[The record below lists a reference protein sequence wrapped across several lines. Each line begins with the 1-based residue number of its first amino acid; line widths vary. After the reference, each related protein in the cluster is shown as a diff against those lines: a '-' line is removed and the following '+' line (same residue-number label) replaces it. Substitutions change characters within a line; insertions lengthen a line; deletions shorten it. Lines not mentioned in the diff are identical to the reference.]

1 MYRINKSINSPS
13 LVDHVILVHAQF
25 HNRLKLC
32 DYKGNLKVE
41 CAILPLLNANMLLVF
56 VFIMSQWDVFM
67 TFSENSVCILI
78 NLSSIMR
85 YSINIRD
92 NCLLNLWNVFV
103 LKDV

>member
-41 CAILPLLNANMLLVF
+41 CAILPLLNANVFKFPKDLVF
-56 VFIMSQWDVFM
+56 TFISTLNALCKEKYYKFKAPN
-67 TFSENSVCILI
+67 FY
-78 NLSSIMR
+78 
-85 YSINIRD
+85 YSA
-92 NCLLNLWNVFV
+92 
-103 LKDV
+103 